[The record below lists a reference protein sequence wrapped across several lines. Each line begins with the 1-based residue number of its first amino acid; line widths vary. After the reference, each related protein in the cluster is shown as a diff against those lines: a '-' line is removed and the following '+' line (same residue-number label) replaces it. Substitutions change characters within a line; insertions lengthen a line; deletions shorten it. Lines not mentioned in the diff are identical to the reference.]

1 VTTATRRLRRTGAA
15 SLVAAVTA
23 GVTLIAT
30 AGSAFALTVTAYR
43 LDPASAMTTVNPG
56 NTAAAAGSTQ
66 ISLPNTGVSIGNT
79 IVLKLEGAG
88 VNQTLTNEG
97 VGFAVAPTITV
108 SGPFTTSFGAVAGTS
123 TDVTPTFTTA
133 LGSSAGAAT
142 TLGIKDEDTI
152 TFTNS
157 SSGTVGDF
165 YTIEVAGVTL
175 KVGSAAVN
183 GVVQVHPYVSDGG
196 ASLAGA
202 ITVAT
207 VSNTSAAL
215 TEVSAAPS
223 STATLNTLTL
233 SEVTAGALLPTAG
246 SPHNIVLTLAGTGA
260 TGTFV
265 TTVTPTVT
273 VPAGYTVGTIVVAA
287 GSITIPVSTPTT
299 ALAAVVTVAGIQVT
313 VGATTGVLNLT
324 ATTGT
329 VWGSAVAAVGVLNQ
343 SRVGG
348 TDRYATAGLLFGSP
362 LGTYTGGTN
371 SVAVIA
377 SGANFPDALSANYL
391 AAGLNA
397 GAGTR
402 VLLTDPN
409 VLPQPTTQALITGSI
424 KTVFLVG
431 GTAAIS
437 TNVSN
442 AIAAMHV
449 GNNNANAFINV
460 IRVAGADR
468 YATNNQ
474 VDLYN
479 GASSGHTAIVAVGS
493 NFADALS
500 VAPAVVSKKYPLVLT
515 DGAALSSSA
524 QSSLVNLGITN
535 VIIVGGTS
543 ALSAT
548 VEASIKAL
556 GITINYRI
564 AGADRT
570 LTAQMIAT
578 WETTTAGT
586 QAFAATSSYALLNGL
601 GFSKAS
607 ADVARGDG
615 FADALAAGTVAG
627 AVVTAVVAP
636 VVANAVPI
644 LLTGDPNT
652 LGAGIPA
659 FLSGKSATLGTVTFL
674 GLTSAVS
681 VATAN
686 AVIASIS

>member
-1 VTTATRRLRRTGAA
+1 
-15 SLVAAVTA
+15 VAALTA

-43 LDPASAMTTVNPG
+43 LDPASAATTVTPG
-56 NTAAAAGSTQ
+56 ATAGAAGSTQ

-97 VGFAVAPTITV
+97 VGFAAAPTVTV

-123 TDVTPTFTTA
+123 TDVTPTFTSA
-133 LGSSAGAAT
+133 LGSSSGAAT

-183 GVVQVHPYVSDGG
+183 GVVQIHPYVSDGG

-233 SEVTAGALLPTAG
+233 SEITAGALLPTAG

-265 TTVTPTVT
+265 TTATPTVT
-273 VPAGYTVGTIVVAA
+273 VPAGYTVGTIVVLA

-299 ALAAVVTVAGIQVT
+299 AVAAVVTVAGIQVA

-329 VWGSAVAAVGVLNQ
+329 VWGSAQAAVGVLNQ
-343 SRVGG
+343 SRTGG
-348 TDRYATAGLLFGSP
+348 TDRYATAGLLFGA
-362 LGTYTGGTN
+362 GGYTGGTN

-377 SGANFPDALSANYL
+377 SGANYPDALSANYL

-409 VLPQPTTQALITGSI
+409 ILPQPTYQALITGSI
-424 KTVFLVG
+424 KTVYLVG
-431 GTAAIS
+431 GPAAIS
-437 TNVSN
+437 ANVAN
-442 AIAAMHV
+442 AISATHV
-449 GNNNANAFINV
+449 NNNNANAFINV

-468 YATNNQ
+468 YATNSQ
-474 VDLYN
+474 VDLFN
-479 GASSGHTAIVAVGS
+479 GATSGSTAIVAVGS

-500 VAPAVVSKKYPLVLT
+500 VAPTVVSKKYPLVLT
-515 DGAALSSSA
+515 DGVALSASA
-524 QSSLVNLGITN
+524 QSTLVNLGIKN
-535 VIIVGGTS
+535 VIIVGGTAAVS
-543 ALSAT
+543 AA

-564 AGADRT
+564 AGTDRT
-570 LTAQMIAT
+570 LTAQLIAT

-601 GFSKAS
+601 GFSKAA

-627 AVVTAVVAP
+627 AVVTAVVPP

-659 FLSGKSATLGTVTFL
+659 FLSGKSAVLGTVTFL

-681 VATAN
+681 GATAS